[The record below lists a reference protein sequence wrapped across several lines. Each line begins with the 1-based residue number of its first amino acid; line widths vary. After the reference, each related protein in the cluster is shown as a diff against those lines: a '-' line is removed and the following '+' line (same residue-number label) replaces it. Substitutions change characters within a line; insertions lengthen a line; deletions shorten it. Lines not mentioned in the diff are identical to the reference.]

1 MSAKGR
7 SGKGHDPRGAG
18 GVAAAA
24 QQAPAAAQTMTGGQA
39 LVECLKI
46 QGVDVV
52 FGLPGVQL
60 DGAFN
65 ALYDAREAIRVYHTR
80 HEQAASYMADG
91 YARTTGR
98 AGVCLVVPG
107 PGLLNAA
114 SGLATAYACSAPVL
128 CIAGQIPSKF
138 IGEVRGLLHELPDQ
152 LAAARAVTN
161 WAGRAV
167 RPEHIP
173 VLVRYAFQQLHSGHP
188 RPVMIEVPED
198 TLKATAEVNLAARV
212 EP

>member
-65 ALYDAREAIRVYHTR
+65 ALYDARDAIRVYHTR

-98 AGVCLVVPG
+98 VGVCLVVPG

-128 CIAGQIPSKF
+128 CVAGQIPSKF
-138 IGEVRGLLHELPDQ
+138 IGEGRGLLHEIPDQ
-152 LAAARAVTN
+152 LTAARSFAK
-161 WAGRAV
+161 WSGRALRPGEIPGVMREAFRELQRGHV
-167 RPEHIP
+167 RP
-173 VLVRYAFQQLHSGHP
+173 VV
-188 RPVMIEVPED
+188 IEVPQD
-198 TLKATAEVNLAARV
+198 TLQTTGEVALPAR
-212 EP
+212 